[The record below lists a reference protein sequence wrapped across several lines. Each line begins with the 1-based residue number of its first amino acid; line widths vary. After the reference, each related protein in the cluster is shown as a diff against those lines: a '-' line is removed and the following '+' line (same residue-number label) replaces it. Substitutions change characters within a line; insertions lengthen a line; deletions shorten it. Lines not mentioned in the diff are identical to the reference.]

1 MIAVLVITDGRVNV
15 LRRTIASFEEQVSG
29 PIIERFIYDDS
40 GQPGVRKLIQSWF
53 PSWSLI
59 QHSSG
64 ERQGFAGA
72 VRTGWGAI
80 REFSVADYVF
90 HLEDDF
96 TFNVPIDLEDLQGIL
111 KQRPNLA
118 QIALLR
124 QAWNAEEIAAGG
136 VMQVHPDWY
145 IPHLDGKGR
154 SWVEQ
159 DQFFTT
165 NPSLYRRSLLEMFE
179 WPQDSYSEGLFSS
192 MLRQAGFR
200 FAYWGEYGD
209 PPTVTHIGAH
219 RQGTGY

>member
-1 MIAVLVITDGRVNV
+1 MIAALVITDGRVNV

-40 GQPGVRKLIQSWF
+40 GNPGVRNLIQSWF
-53 PSWSLI
+53 PKWSLI
-59 QHSSG
+59 QHPSG

-72 VRTGWGAI
+72 VRTGWQAI
-80 REFSVADYVF
+80 RQYSVADYIF

-96 TFNVPIDLEDLQGIL
+96 TFNIPIDLEDFQGIL
-111 KQRPNLA
+111 KQRPDLA
-118 QIALLR
+118 QLALLR
-124 QAWNAEEIAAGG
+124 QPWNAAEIAAGG
-136 VMQVHPDWY
+136 VMQQHPDWY

-159 DQFFTT
+159 NHFFTT
-165 NPSLYRRSLLEMFE
+165 NPSLYRRSLIEMFD
-179 WPQDSYSEGLFSS
+179 WPEDSYSEGLFSS

-200 FAYWGEYGD
+200 FGYWGEYGD
-209 PPTVTHIGAH
+209 PPAVTHIGEH

>member
-1 MIAVLVITDGRVNV
+1 MIAALVITDGRVNV

-40 GQPGVRKLIQSWF
+40 GNPGVRKLIQSWF
-53 PSWSLI
+53 PKWSLI
-59 QHSSG
+59 QHPSG

-72 VRTGWGAI
+72 VRTGWQAI
-80 REFSVADYVF
+80 REYSVADYIF

-96 TFNVPIDLEDLQGIL
+96 TFNVPIDLEDFQGIL
-111 KQRPNLA
+111 KQRPDLA
-118 QIALLR
+118 QLALLR
-124 QAWNAEEIAAGG
+124 QPWNAEEIAAGG
-136 VMQVHPDWY
+136 VMQQHPDWY

-165 NPSLYRRSLLEMFE
+165 NPSLYRRSLLEMFD
-179 WPQDSYSEGLFSS
+179 WPEDSYSEGLFSS

-200 FAYWGEYGD
+200 FGYWGEYGD
-209 PPTVTHIGAH
+209 PPAVTHIGAH